1 MASAMR
7 KKSSAHLY
15 YQPLDFSLFTMVFID
30 FHSLL
35 NLLCVLGCSRV
46 LILFLFLTL
55 FFHPIFLRDS
65 LPPCLRGEYW
75 VLVVAPPRCGKDFA
89 VGFAFPI
96 TRASDSRSCAVDS
109 RLNAVYIRHRG

>member
-1 MASAMR
+1 
-7 KKSSAHLY
+7 
-15 YQPLDFSLFTMVFID
+15 MVFID

-65 LPPCLRGEYW
+65 VPPCLRGEYW
-75 VLVVAPPRCGKDFA
+75 VLVVAPPRCVNLWQNSSTLLLLRPLPLQRPLQSPHLLLDLLAPFLGMKENVVRIA
-89 VGFAFPI
+89 VLPLPFVMHA
-96 TRASDSRSCAVDS
+96 
-109 RLNAVYIRHRG
+109 

>member
-1 MASAMR
+1 MR

-15 YQPLDFSLFTMVFID
+15 YQPLDFSLFTMIFID

-65 LPPCLRGEYW
+65 VPPCLRGEYW
-75 VLVVAPPRCGKDFA
+75 VLVVAPPRCVNLWQIPQRFFFLRRCRFSA
-89 VGFAFPI
+89 LCNPRI
-96 TRASDSRSCAVDS
+96 CSLISSRRSWA
-109 RLNAVYIRHRG
+109 

>member
-1 MASAMR
+1 MI
-7 KKSSAHLY
+7 
-15 YQPLDFSLFTMVFID
+15 FID

-65 LPPCLRGEYW
+65 VPPCCKPAVVGLRGEYW
-75 VLVVAPPRCGKDFA
+75 VLVVAPPRCVDLWQSSQCLFFLGIPPWEVNHFQNA
-89 VGFAFPI
+89 VKKGA
-96 TRASDSRSCAVDS
+96 RASHNKAKVP
-109 RLNAVYIRHRG
+109 